1 MISPVFCKIL
11 VEVAYSGNITAAAEK
26 MNYSQGALSHA
37 IKRTE
42 EEIGFKIF
50 KRSKYGVTVTAEGMA
65 LVPLAKK
72 IVEYS
77 EKFDETVASLQGL
90 DYGHI
95 KIGTYATMSMQF
107 LPEVLKRFTE
117 AYPGI
122 QVELIEGSANEIST
136 WLNEQ
141 LIDIALTSIKKSDT
155 FEKIYLF
162 DEALWALFPPD
173 IVPPLNSDNTFNII
187 DFKGY
192 NFITPMMDKRIDP
205 DMLPAIEAI
214 PSHMRMHVSSCDF
227 ISIMCLIRSR
237 LGVSLLPSLVTSDY
251 RDKLHTYYT
260 EPQFYRSLGLGVRS
274 LDESSMAAKKFIEY
288 IKAYTENIFIPSNK
302 ENGIRIH
309 I

>member
-288 IKAYTENIFIPSNK
+288 K
-302 ENGIRIH
+302 GIHRKYFYSFKQIERH
-309 I
+309 TNS

>member
-50 KRSKYGVTVTAEGMA
+50 KRSKYGVTVTTEGMA
-65 LVPLAKK
+65 LIPLAKK

-77 EKFDETVASLQGL
+77 DKFDETVASLQGL

-122 QVELIEGSANEIST
+122 QVELIEGSANEIAT

-141 LIDIALTSIKKSDT
+141 FIDIAITSIKKSDA
-155 FEKIYLF
+155 FEKLYLF
-162 DEALWALFPPD
+162 DEALWALFPLD
-173 IVPPLNSDNTFNII
+173 INPPLNSDGSFNISN
-187 DFKGY
+187 FGNY

-214 PSHMRMHVSSCDF
+214 PSNMRMHVSSCDF

-237 LGVSLLPSLVTSDY
+237 LGVSLLPSLVSTDY
-251 RDKLHTYYT
+251 KDKLNTYYT
-260 EPQFYRSLGLGVRS
+260 NPQFYRSIGLGVRS
-274 LDESSMAAKKFIEY
+274 FDESSMAAKKFIEY
-288 IKAYTENIFIPSNK
+288 IKTYTDTIFIPSNI
-302 ENGIRIH
+302 ENGVRIH
-309 I
+309 N

>member
-42 EEIGFKIF
+42 EEIGFRIF
-50 KRSKYGVTVTAEGMA
+50 KRSKYGVTVTTEGMA
-65 LVPLAKK
+65 LIPLAKK

-107 LPEVLKRFTE
+107 LPEVLKSFTE

-122 QVELIEGSANEIST
+122 QVELIEGSANEIAT

-141 LIDIALTSIKKSDT
+141 FIDIAITSIKKSDT
-155 FEKIYLF
+155 FEKLFLF
-162 DEALWALFPPD
+162 DEALWALFPLD
-173 IVPPLNSDNTFNII
+173 IYPPLNSDGSFNIS
-187 DFKGY
+187 DFGNY

-237 LGVSLLPSLVTSDY
+237 LGVSLLPSLVSTDY
-251 RDKLHTYYT
+251 RDKLNTYYT
-260 EPQFYRSLGLGVRS
+260 NPQFYRSIGLGVRS
-274 LDESSMAAKKFIEY
+274 FDESSMAAKKFIEY
-288 IKAYTENIFIPSNK
+288 IKTYTDTIFIPSNI
-302 ENGIRIH
+302 ENGVRIH
-309 I
+309 T